1 MSRIQSGVL
10 VLLALGLV
18 VPPAAAQ
25 PQLRSARPAPQL
37 LIVSP
42 PGGQAGKTIE
52 VTLSGLDLD
61 EPQKLLF
68 SAAGIM
74 AEPITATAAPKD
86 TKKPPPKE
94 TKKQPVKKPAGP
106 STVKFKVTIPA
117 DTPPGLHDV
126 RLVNARGVSNPRVFA
141 VGDLREVMEKEPNS
155 DVTEAQRI
163 DLNSTINGVISAP
176 TDVDYFVFTGKKD
189 QRVVV
194 SCLSSSIDSKLPAAL
209 EFYNKAGKLLASN
222 REYHDSDA
230 LLDCTLAA
238 DGDYYVRVFSFTYT
252 QGGPDHFYR
261 LTIST
266 APWIDAIYP
275 PIIEPGKKNQVT
287 VYGRNLPGGKADP
300 SAVIDGKVLEKLSV
314 TVEAPADA
322 AALHQLRY
330 SGHVPPRSSALDG
343 FQFRLKNY
351 TGVSNSYLL
360 TYAHAPVVVD
370 NEDNDTAEK
379 AQEVTLPCDIA
390 GRVEK
395 RRDRDW
401 YRFHVKKG
409 ETYTIE
415 LFADR
420 IGSPAAMRCKLV
432 PADSPDAKKG
442 QAIEFA
448 DNPESLHPLQFL
460 SRSDDPVRQRFTAK
474 TDGTYLLQVWGRDAD
489 LLSGPRHLYHVRI
502 TPERPDFRLVIMPA
516 ATTTPDAGLLQQ
528 GGRVYYTVLAW
539 RLDGF
544 TGPIALSAEG
554 LPEGVTCPPQ
564 VVGTGQKQATLV
576 LSADAE
582 VPDWTGAIVVKG
594 TATING
600 KAEVRQA
607 RPATITWPVPQINIP
622 TLSRLDRQLVL
633 AVRDKAPY
641 RLTAG
646 IDTISVAPGG
656 KVTVPIKLER
666 LQPEFKGNVQ
676 VTALNLPQNQ
686 IVFGNNNQ
694 PFNLTKEQTDLVL
707 TVRPGTPP
715 GDYTIV
721 FRGQAPAGNAPQKGK
736 QLQGA
741 AYIQPATPVTIT
753 VTGRETASV
762 SVTPNAV
769 KLRPGDRTKLIVK
782 VIRPANYSGPLR
794 VQLVVPDGLEG
805 IEPAAVTIP
814 AGQDETRLVIKIAD
828 DATPGRRAGLLVRI
842 EGGPKGKTL
851 FKQDVKLPLNVV
863 N

>member
-1 MSRIQSGVL
+1 MSRNQSGVL
-10 VLLALGLV
+10 VLLALGLIV
-18 VPPAAAQ
+18 QPASAQ

-52 VTLSGLDLD
+52 VTLTGQDLA
-61 EPQKLLF
+61 EPQSLLF
-68 SAAGIM
+68 SAPGIK
-74 AEPITATAAPKD
+74 AEPITARPKD
-86 TKKPPPKE
+86 GKKPPNE
-94 TKKQPVKKPAGP
+94 TKKQPGKQPAGP
-106 STVKFKVTIPA
+106 ITVKFKVTIPA
-117 DTPPGLHDV
+117 DTPVGLHDV
-126 RLVNARGVSNPRVFA
+126 RLVNARGISNPRVFA
-141 VGDLREVMEKEPNS
+141 IGDLPEVMEKEPNN
-155 DVTEAQRI
+155 DVTEAQHVT
-163 DLNSTINGVISAP
+163 LNSTISGVISAP
-176 TDVDYFVFTGKKD
+176 TDVDYFVFAGKKD

-209 EFYNKAGKLLASN
+209 EIYSKAGKLLASN

-238 DGDYYVRVFSFTYT
+238 DGDYLVRVFSFTYT

-275 PIIEPGKKNQVT
+275 PIVEAGKKTQVT
-287 VYGRNLPGGKADP
+287 VYGRNLPGGKPDP
-300 SAVIDGKVLEKLSV
+300 SAVVDGKVLEKLSV
-314 TVEAPADA
+314 AVEAPTDA
-322 AALHQLRY
+322 AALHRLLY
-330 SGHVPPRSSALDG
+330 SGHVAPRSSALSG
-343 FQFRLKNY
+343 FEFRLKNDAG
-351 TGVSNSYLL
+351 TSNPYLL
-360 TYAHAPVVVD
+360 TYARAPVVLD

-379 AQEVTLPCDIA
+379 AQEVTVPCDIA
-390 GRVEK
+390 GRIEK

-401 YRFHVKKG
+401 YRFNVKKG
-409 ETYTIE
+409 QTYTIE
-415 LFADR
+415 VFADR

-432 PADSPDAKKG
+432 PADGKG

-460 SRSDDPVRQRFTAK
+460 SRSDDPQRQRFTAK
-474 TDGTYLLQVWGRDAD
+474 ADGAYLLQVWGRDAD
-489 LLSGPRHLYHVRI
+489 LLAGPRHFYHVSV
-502 TPERPDFRLVIMPA
+502 TPERPDFQLIVMPA
-516 ATTTPDAGLLQQ
+516 AANTPDAGLLHQ

-554 LPEGVTCPPQ
+554 LPEGLTCHPQ

-582 VPDWTGAIVVKG
+582 VPDWTGPFVVKG

-600 KAEVRQA
+600 KTEVREA

-622 TLSRLDRQLVL
+622 TLCRLDRQLVL

-641 RLTAG
+641 SLTAG
-646 IDTISVAPGG
+646 IDKITVAPGG
-656 KVTVPIKLER
+656 KVTVPIKLAR
-666 LQPEFKGNVQ
+666 LQDGFKSNVQ

-686 IVFGNNNQ
+686 IVFTNNNQ
-694 PFNLTKEQTDLVL
+694 PFNLTKDETDLVL
-707 TVRPGTPP
+707 NVRPNTPP

-721 FRGQAPAGNAPQKGK
+721 FRGQAFMGNAPPKGK
-736 QLQGA
+736 PNAGA
-741 AYIQPATPVTIT
+741 VYVQPATPVTIT

-762 SVTPNAV
+762 SVTPNTV
-769 KLRPGDRTKLIVK
+769 KLRPGDRTKLVVK
-782 VIRPANYSGPLR
+782 VVRPANYSGPLR
-794 VQLVVPDGLEG
+794 VQLVVPDGVEGLET
-805 IEPAAVTIP
+805 AAVSIP
-814 AGQDETRLVIKIAD
+814 AGQDEGRLVIKIAD
-828 DATPGRRAGLLVRI
+828 DATPGQRAGLVVRV

-851 FKQDVKLPLNVV
+851 FKQDVKLNLNVV
-863 N
+863 K